1 MTTTF
6 DRVAA
11 LVRETLS
18 LGDDQEIRPEQ
29 LLFYDLGFTSLDL
42 LDLLYRI
49 EEQTGIVVAEGT
61 IYRLARGDLD
71 DAAFADRS
79 VLTPLG
85 RERLMA
91 LLDDTPRAVFPE
103 RIETASLPRFCT
115 VGALARLLDHLKAAG

>member
-6 DRVAA
+6 DHVAA
-11 LVRETLS
+11 LVRDTLS

-49 EEQTGIVVAEGT
+49 EEKLGIVVAEGT

-71 DAAFADRS
+71 DAAFADKS

-91 LLDDTPRAVFPE
+91 LLDDTPPAVFPE
-103 RIETASLPRFCT
+103 RIETAALPRFCT
-115 VGALARLLDHLKAAG
+115 VGALARLLDQLKAAG

>member
-11 LVRETLS
+11 LVRDTLS

-29 LLFYDLGFTSLDL
+29 LLFYDLGFTSLDM
-42 LDLLYRI
+42 LDLQYRI
-49 EEQTGIVVAEGT
+49 EEQLGIVVAEGT
-61 IYRLARGDLD
+61 IYRLARGELD
-71 DAAFADRS
+71 DAGFADKT
-79 VLTPLG
+79 VLTPVG

-103 RIETASLPRFCT
+103 RIEAASLPRYCT
-115 VGALARLLDHLKAAG
+115 VGALARLLDQLEAAG

>member
-6 DRVAA
+6 DRVAQ
-11 LVRETLS
+11 LTRDTLS
-18 LGDDQEIRPEQ
+18 LGDDQEIRPGQ

-49 EEQTGIVVAEGT
+49 EEELGIVVAEGT

-71 DAAFADRS
+71 DDAFAVKS
-79 VLTPLG
+79 VLTPVG

-91 LLDDTPRAVFPE
+91 LLDDTPPAVFPE
-103 RIETASLPRFCT
+103 RIDAASLPRYCT
-115 VGALARLLDHLKAAG
+115 VGALARLLDHLKAGG

>member
-6 DRVAA
+6 DRLAV
-11 LVRETLS
+11 LVRDTLS
-18 LGDDQEIRPEQ
+18 LGDDQDIRPEH

-49 EEQTGIVVAEGT
+49 EDQLGIAVADGT

-71 DAAFADRS
+71 DAAFATKS

-103 RIETASLPRFCT
+103 RIETASLPRYCT
-115 VGALARLLDHLKAAG
+115 VGALARLLDRLKAGG

>member
-11 LVRETLS
+11 LVKDTLS
-18 LGDDQEIRPEQ
+18 LGDDQEIRPGQ

-49 EEQTGIVVAEGT
+49 EEEIGIVVAEGT

-71 DAAFADRS
+71 DAEFAHNS

-91 LLDDTPRAVFPE
+91 LLDDTPREVFPE
-103 RIETASLPRFCT
+103 RIETAALPRFCT

>member
-6 DRVAA
+6 DRLAA
-11 LVRETLS
+11 LVRATLS
-18 LGDDQEIRPEQ
+18 LDDDQEIRSEQ

-49 EEQTGIVVAEGT
+49 EEELGIVVAEGT
-61 IYRLARGDLD
+61 IYQMARGELA
-71 DAAFADRS
+71 DAEFAHKS

-91 LLDDTPRAVFPE
+91 LLGDTPRAVFPE
-103 RIETASLPRFCT
+103 RIETAALPRFCT
-115 VGALARLLDHLKAAG
+115 VGALARLLDQLKAAG

>member
-11 LVRETLS
+11 LVRDTLS
-18 LGDDQEIRPEQ
+18 LGDDQPIRPEQ

-49 EEQTGIVVAEGT
+49 EDQLGIVVAEGT
-61 IYRLARGDLD
+61 IYRLARGELD
-71 DAAFADRS
+71 DAAFADKT
-79 VLTPLG
+79 VLTPVG

-103 RIETASLPRFCT
+103 RIEAASLPRYCT
-115 VGALARLLDHLKAAG
+115 VGALARLIDQLQAAG